1 MKRILVL
8 VAIAMLAQ
16 GCALTDASLEVDPTA
31 LEYSTGPLSEAKSTA
46 ILVEAIEDAREDTMR
61 VGYKKNGFGQNM
73 GDIAT
78 ARPVTELIQE
88 AVAKGLERNG
98 HTIAAGDVQVTGV
111 LNRFWVDFDVN
122 FSHIEILGNVDAD
135 FTFSDA
141 SGVVY
146 SQGYSTTYSDKFQ
159 MGTEKNLQKVVAG
172 TIAKLVDE
180 VAYDEDLAEALDSR

>member
-1 MKRILVL
+1 MKRILAL
-8 VAIAMLAQ
+8 AAIATLAQ
-16 GCALTDASLEVDPTA
+16 GCALTDAALEVDPAA
-31 LEYSTGPLSEAKSTA
+31 LEYSTGPLSEANSTA
-46 ILVEAIEDAREDTMR
+46 ILVEAIDDARDDTMR

-88 AVAKGLERNG
+88 ALAKGLEKNG
-98 HTIAAGDVQVTGV
+98 HTIAGGDVQVTGV

-122 FSHIEILGNVDAD
+122 FSNIEILGNVDAD

-141 SGVVY
+141 NGVVY
-146 SQGYSTTYSDKFQ
+146 TQGYSTTYSDKFQ

-180 VAYDEDLAEALDSR
+180 VSYDEDLAEALDSR